1 MVVNK
6 TFSFF
11 TLSLPYMIEFAI
23 FSILQQMALGIAL
36 AIPSSLKKSKQK
48 IVSVVAKVMR
58 TKKRGNVWRSE

>member
-36 AIPSSLKKSKQK
+36 AIPSSLKKKQ
-48 IVSVVAKVMR
+48 
-58 TKKRGNVWRSE
+58 TKNSISGCKNEDKETRECMEK